1 MDLEGGSIESPRV
14 RVGWLNRVAGV
25 MAVVLMVAHSAPSF
39 AAGDAAHGA
48 TVYRQCMICHS
59 LDKNG
64 IGPSHH
70 NVFGRAAGS
79 VANYTCSAALK
90 TSNIVW
96 NETTLDQWLANPQ
109 ALVPGTKMMFS
120 VDNAQ
125 DRADVIAFSRKRR
138 EPICRALRPAKND
151 TIVGLFPDSN
161 SSAQT
166 PITILA
172 KRVTH
177 P

>member
-1 MDLEGGSIESPRV
+1 MDLEVGSMESPRM
-14 RVGWLNRVAGV
+14 RVGWLNRVASA
-25 MAVVLMVAHSAPSF
+25 MAVVLVVAHAAPSF

-48 TVYRQCMICHS
+48 TVYRQCMICHA

-79 VANYTCSAALK
+79 VANYTYSAALK

-96 NETTLDQWLANPQ
+96 NEATLDQWLVNPQ

-125 DRADVIAFSRKRR
+125 DRADVIAFLKEKAGS
-138 EPICRALRPAKND
+138 D
-151 TIVGLFPDSN
+151 V
-161 SSAQT
+161 SSAA
-166 PITILA
+166 PNE
-172 KRVTH
+172 K
-177 P
+177 

>member
-1 MDLEGGSIESPRV
+1 
-14 RVGWLNRVAGV
+14 
-25 MAVVLMVAHSAPSF
+25 
-39 AAGDAAHGA
+39 
-48 TVYRQCMICHS
+48 MICHS

-79 VANYTCSAALK
+79 VANYTYSAALK

-96 NETTLDQWLANPQ
+96 NEATLDQWLANPQ

-125 DRADVIAFSRKRR
+125 DSRRRHRISQGKGGNRSVERA
-138 EPICRALRPAKND
+138 PAKND
-151 TIVGLFPDSN
+151 ADLRFIPD
-161 SSAQT
+161 
-166 PITILA
+166 
-172 KRVTH
+172 
-177 P
+177 